1 MTLKSRLSELER
13 IAHQAEPFRVVNV
26 PNGADQD
33 AAREQYRQET
43 GYRGAIVIL
52 DETDRAL

>member
-1 MTLKSRLSELER
+1 MRLRARLNQLER
-13 IAHQAEPFRVVNV
+13 SAHGAEPFRVVNV
-26 PNGADQD
+26 PDGTEQD